1 MLLIKYELFLK
12 LNILELIIKIF
23 IKIFFKLK
31 YVQEKPQISIGLR
44 VYGSEVFYSRLDN
57 ADELKRF
64 AEYFKSPREN
74 LYNQVMTIR
83 NMYLVDLRF
92 KQPLMNGLE
101 FTTSFDISAGMLINK
116 ASTRQVN
123 NQNVNF
129 DVNNFYSASLAYNRK
144 YEVLINNDNKLS
156 LKKKSFAN
164 GGLRLDV
171 EGTKQE
177 GSAVYNMNLRQMEML
192 PLLTIE

>member
-1 MLLIKYELFLK
+1 
-12 LNILELIIKIF
+12 
-23 IKIFFKLK
+23 
-31 YVQEKPQISIGLR
+31 
-44 VYGSEVFYSRLDN
+44 
-57 ADELKRF
+57 
-64 AEYFKSPREN
+64 
-74 LYNQVMTIR
+74 MTIR

-101 FTTSFDISAGMLINK
+101 FDTSFDISAGMLINK
-116 ASTRQVN
+116 ASTRQSS
-123 NQNVNF
+123 NQDVTF

-144 YEVLINNDNKLS
+144 YEVLINNNNKLS

-164 GGLRLDV
+164 GGFRLDV

-177 GSAVYNMNLRQMEML
+177 GSAVYNMNLRPMEML